1 MPRRVREV
9 KADPVDPPFSAVEE
23 ALNVMLVK
31 AGLPPNGPRGPEGP
45 RPEPTTKRER
55 KAQKIADWAVKDR
68 KFAPG
73 EERPTFHLG
82 LMLMSVGVTPKN
94 EAKAERAE
102 ALKAKAK
109 AEAEHEATL
118 SAATATRKATPTT
131 SSKTPRD
138 VVLADVTAPRRKR
151 RVRVGV
157 AWVDPWATDARL
169 FDHDDNEEE

>member
-1 MPRRVREV
+1 MPRRVRGV
-9 KADPVDPPFSAVEE
+9 TADPVDPPFSAVEE
-23 ALNVMLVK
+23 ALNVMLVS

-45 RPEPTTKRER
+45 RPEPATKRER
-55 KAQKIADWAVKDR
+55 KAQKIADWAVKDH

-102 ALKAKAK
+102 ALKAKA
-109 AEAEHEATL
+109 EHEATL
-118 SAATATRKATPTT
+118 IAATAARKATPTT

-138 VVLADVTAPRRKR
+138 VVLAEVTAPRRKR
-151 RVRVGV
+151 RGIRVGV
-157 AWVDPWATDARL
+157 SGYVDPRL
-169 FDHDDNEEE
+169 FDND